1 MTLILITEQIKRNI
15 TCRADSVSI
24 LRGNQLLQLNVVV
37 SQSQHCS
44 HVVHTY
50 AGNRAVGNFQRSCSL
65 RIVKA
70 AMYLYQH
77 IRFAFNFRRVLH
89 DCSYN
94 RRVSLYCGNLYIQLL
109 LLNINRTADSDNS
122 SIAYAV
128 LLLQS
133 DIVKMQYAALI
144 NASFKT
150 HVGIIKIMNFYIIGC
165 SCNLYA
171 FTTAVIAEQQ
181 LSLHQAVDIV
191 IQARHAQQ
199 AADITPNIFHLAL
212 NIMLHKVEIE
222 VCTV

>member
-1 MTLILITEQIKRNI
+1 MHL
-15 TCRADSVSI
+15 
-24 LRGNQLLQLNVVV
+24 
-37 SQSQHCS
+37 H
-44 HVVHTY
+44 
-50 AGNRAVGNFQRSCSL
+50 
-65 RIVKA
+65 
-70 AMYLYQH
+70 QH
-77 IRFAFNFRRVLH
+77 ICFALDFRRVLH
-89 DCSYN
+89 NCCYN
-94 RRVSLYCGNLYIQLL
+94 RRVSLYCGNLYIQQL

-144 NASFKT
+144 NASVKT

-165 SCNLYA
+165 SRNLDA
-171 FTTAVIAEQQ
+171 FTVAFIAEQQ

-191 IQARHAQQ
+191 IQTRHAQQ
-199 AADITPNIFHLAL
+199 TADITPNIFHLAI